1 MGPISGHESLKF
13 AHSAVDAATMPWP
26 DVPSPIPAVAA
37 GVHAQWTAAGEAFPP
52 LFAVLSQSPTWL
64 VAMLRMRA
72 YARGQHA
79 RLTVS
84 RIERV
89 LCAATSCPPVV
100 WPCGFGSRQSKR
112 GRSPLERAKPD
123 LARMHP
129 SHRLVLTA
137 RSATRSV
144 PECAVLEVGLQ
155 TAFGDTGPFRSLPIS
170 ARMRA
175 LAAVIPGDHRSRWED
190 GLGLEP
196 PPTALDP
203 VSHEQAA
210 AAMQVLASGAPVDP
224 DDYPDLPTSELV
236 DLIGTA
242 AVTAVAANAA
252 PSPTAETVSTALAA

>member
-1 MGPISGHESLKF
+1 
-13 AHSAVDAATMPWP
+13 MPWP
-26 DVPSPIPAVAA
+26 CAPSPVPAVAA
-37 GVHAQWTAAGEAFPP
+37 GVHAQWTAAGEAFPA
-52 LFAVLSQSPTWL
+52 LFTVLSQSPTWL

-79 RLTVS
+79 RLTVG

-89 LCAATSCPPVV
+89 LCAATNTPPVV
-100 WPCGFGSRQSKR
+100 WPCGFGGRRSNR
-112 GRSPLERAKPD
+112 GRSPLERVEPD
-123 LARMHP
+123 LSRLHP

-155 TAFGDTGPFRSLPIS
+155 TAFGDTGPFRTLTVS

-175 LAAVIPGDHRSRWED
+175 LAAVVPSDHRSRWED

-196 PPTALDP
+196 PATALDP
-203 VSHEQAA
+203 ASHQQAV
-210 AAMQVLASGAPVDP
+210 AAMRVLASGAPVDP
-224 DDYPDLPTSELV
+224 DDYPDLARSELV

-242 AVTAVAANAA
+242 AVTSVAANAA
-252 PSPTAETVSTALAA
+252 PSPSAQTVSTPLAA